1 MFRSSD
7 LQYLRA
13 DVRAN
18 CETFLALCKEAGL
31 NVKVTE
37 TVRDDEYQRYLAA
50 NGYAAKTATVPTF
63 HSVKAGLAF
72 DICKN
77 VKGHEYDDLSFFD
90 RCGQIAKQVG
100 FSWGGDWKSFPDK
113 PHIQWDAHGKYTGS
127 MILAGKF
134 PPEMEEYMTQAD
146 FNRMMDAYLA
156 QLRTKPVSGW
166 AAQTWADA
174 KKSGIADGTAPQGLI
189 TRQEVV
195 TMIDRAIS
203 NRQGV
208 K

>member
-1 MFRSSD
+1 MYHSRD
-7 LQYLRA
+7 IADLRA

-18 CETFLALCKEAGL
+18 CIIFIDLCKEAGL
-31 NVKVTE
+31 PVLITE

-50 NGYAAKTATVPTF
+50 NGYASKKATRPTF

-134 PPEMEEYMTQAD
+134 PPEMEEYMTQSD

-156 QLRTKPVSGW
+156 QLRTKPVSSW

-174 KKSGIADGTAPQGLI
+174 KKSGITDGTAPQGLI

-203 NRQGV
+203 N
-208 K
+208 

>member
-1 MFRSSD
+1 MYHSRD
-7 LQYLRA
+7 IADLRA

-18 CETFLALCKEAGL
+18 CIIFIDLCKEAGL
-31 NVKVTE
+31 PVLITE

-50 NGYAAKTATVPTF
+50 NGYASKTATRPTF

-127 MILAGKF
+127 MILAGKY
-134 PPEMEEYMTQAD
+134 PPEMEEYMDQAT
-146 FNRMMDAYLA
+146 FNKMADAYLA
-156 QLRTKPVSGW
+156 QLRTKPVS
-166 AAQTWADA
+166 TWAKDYWDKA
-174 KKSGIADGTAPQGLI
+174 KADKITDGTAPQGLI

-195 TMIDRAIS
+195 TMINRA
-203 NRQGV
+203 NNAKG
-208 K
+208 

>member
-13 DVRAN
+13 DVRVN
-18 CETFLALCKEAGL
+18 CETFIALCKEAGL

-50 NGYAAKTATVPTF
+50 NGYASKTATRPTF

-127 MILAGKF
+127 MILAGKY
-134 PPEMEEYMTQAD
+134 PPEMEEYMDQAT
-146 FNRMMDAYLA
+146 FNKMADAYLA
-156 QLRTKPVSGW
+156 QLRTKPVS
-166 AAQTWADA
+166 TWAKDDWEKA
-174 KKSGIADGTAPQGLI
+174 KADKITDGTAPQGLI

-195 TMIDRAIS
+195 TMINRA
-203 NRQGV
+203 NTAKG
-208 K
+208 

>member
-7 LQYLRA
+7 LQCLRA

-18 CETFLALCKEAGL
+18 CEMFLALCKEAGL

-50 NGYAAKTATVPTF
+50 NGYASKTATRPTF

-134 PPEMEEYMTQAD
+134 PPEMEEYMTQSD
-146 FNRMMDAYLA
+146 FNKMMDAYLA
-156 QLRTKPVSGW
+156 QLRTKPVS
-166 AAQTWADA
+166 TWAKYDWEEA
-174 KKSGIADGTAPQGLI
+174 KNDKITDGTAPQGLI

-195 TMIDRAIS
+195 TMINRA
-203 NRQGV
+203 NNAKG
-208 K
+208 

>member
-1 MFRSSD
+1 MYHSRD
-7 LQYLRA
+7 IADLRA

-18 CETFLALCKEAGL
+18 CIIFIDLCKEAGL
-31 NVKVTE
+31 PVLITE

-50 NGYAAKTATVPTF
+50 NGYASKKATRPTF

-90 RCGQIAKQVG
+90 KCGQIAKQVG

-127 MILAGKF
+127 MILAGKY
-134 PPEMEEYMTQAD
+134 PPEMEEYMDQAT
-146 FNRMMDAYLA
+146 FNKMADAYLA
-156 QLRTKPVSGW
+156 QLRTKTVS
-166 AAQTWADA
+166 TWAKDDWKKA
-174 KKSGIADGTAPQGLI
+174 KADKITDGTAPQGLI

-195 TMIDRAIS
+195 TMINRA
-203 NRQGV
+203 NNAKG
-208 K
+208 

>member
-1 MFRSSD
+1 MFHSSE
-7 LQYLRA
+7 LRYLRA

-18 CETFLALCKEAGL
+18 CEKFLALCKEAGL

-50 NGYAAKTATVPTF
+50 NGYAAKTATRPTF

-77 VKGHEYDDLSFFD
+77 VKGHEYDDLSFFGK
-90 RCGQIAKQVG
+90 CGQIAKQVG

-127 MILAGKF
+127 MILAGKY
-134 PPEMEEYMTQAD
+134 PPEMEEYMDRAT
-146 FNRMMDAYLA
+146 FNKMADAYLA
-156 QLRTKPVSGW
+156 QLRTKPVS
-166 AAQTWADA
+166 TWAKDDWEKA
-174 KKSGIADGTAPQGLI
+174 KADKITDGTAPQGLI

-195 TMIDRAIS
+195 TMINRA
-203 NRQGV
+203 NTKKG
-208 K
+208 

>member
-1 MFRSSD
+1 M
-7 LQYLRA
+7 
-13 DVRAN
+13 
-18 CETFLALCKEAGL
+18 FLALCKEAGL

-50 NGYAAKTATVPTF
+50 NGYASKTATRPTF

-146 FNRMMDAYLA
+146 FNKMMDAYLA

>member
-1 MFRSSD
+1 MYHSRD
-7 LQYLRA
+7 IADLRA

-18 CETFLALCKEAGL
+18 CIIFIDLCKEAGL
-31 NVKVTE
+31 PVLITE

-50 NGYAAKTATVPTF
+50 NGYASKKATRPTF

-90 RCGQIAKQVG
+90 KCGQIAKQVG

-127 MILAGKF
+127 MILAGKY
-134 PPEMEEYMTQAD
+134 PPEMEEYMDQAT
-146 FNRMMDAYLA
+146 FNRMADAYLA
-156 QLRTKPVSGW
+156 QLRTKTVS
-166 AAQTWADA
+166 TWAKDDWEKA
-174 KKSGIADGTAPQGLI
+174 KADKITDGTAPQGLI

-195 TMIDRAIS
+195 TMINRA
-203 NRQGV
+203 NNAKG
-208 K
+208 

>member
-1 MFRSSD
+1 MYHSRD
-7 LQYLRA
+7 IAYLRA

-18 CETFLALCKEAGL
+18 CIIFIDLCKEAGL
-31 NVKVTE
+31 PVLITE

-50 NGYAAKTATVPTF
+50 NGYASKTATRPTF

-134 PPEMEEYMTQAD
+134 PPEMEEYMTPAD
-146 FNRMMDAYLA
+146 FNKMMDAYLA

-195 TMIDRAIS
+195 TMIERAIS

>member
-1 MFRSSD
+1 MYHSRD
-7 LQYLRA
+7 IADLRA

-18 CETFLALCKEAGL
+18 CIIFIDLCKEAGL
-31 NVKVTE
+31 PVLITE

-50 NGYAAKTATVPTF
+50 NGYASKKATRPTF

-127 MILAGKF
+127 MILAGKY

-146 FNRMMDAYLA
+146 FNKMMDAYLA
-156 QLRTKPVSGW
+156 QLRTKPVS
-166 AAQTWADA
+166 TWAKDDWKKA
-174 KKSGIADGTAPQGLI
+174 KADKITDGTAPQGLI

-195 TMIDRAIS
+195 TMINRA
-203 NRQGV
+203 NNAKG
-208 K
+208 

>member
-1 MFRSSD
+1 MYHSRD
-7 LQYLRA
+7 IADLRA
-13 DVRAN
+13 DVRRN
-18 CETFLALCKEAGL
+18 CVIFLDLCKHAGL
-31 NVKVTE
+31 PVLVTE

-50 NGYAAKTATVPTF
+50 NGYASKKATRPTF

-134 PPEMEEYMTQAD
+134 PPEMEEYMDQAT
-146 FNRMMDAYLA
+146 FNKMADAYLT
-156 QLRTKPVSGW
+156 QLRTKPVS
-166 AAQTWADA
+166 TWAKDDWDKA
-174 KKSGIADGTAPQGLI
+174 KADKITDGTSPQGLI

-195 TMIDRAIS
+195 TMINRA
-203 NRQGV
+203 NTAKG
-208 K
+208 

>member
-1 MFRSSD
+1 MFHSSE
-7 LQYLRA
+7 LRYLRA

-18 CETFLALCKEAGL
+18 CEMFLALCKEAGL

-50 NGYAAKTATVPTF
+50 NGYASKKATRPTF

-90 RCGQIAKQVG
+90 KCGQIAKQVG
-100 FSWGGDWKSFPDK
+100 FSWGGDWKSFKDR

-127 MILAGKF
+127 MILAGKY
-134 PPEMEEYMTQAD
+134 PPEMEEYMTYGEWKKYMEQYRAE
-146 FNRMMDAYLA
+146 LSKK
-156 QLRTKPVSGW
+156 TVSPW
-166 AAQTWADA
+166 AKDELEQA
-174 KKSGIADGTAPQGLI
+174 KKAGITDGTRPGDFV
-189 TRQEVV
+189 TREECAVMVQ
-195 TMIDRAIS
+195 R
-203 NRQGV
+203 

>member
-1 MFRSSD
+1 MYHSRD
-7 LQYLRA
+7 IADLRA

-18 CETFLALCKEAGL
+18 CVIFIDLCKEAGL
-31 NVKVTE
+31 PVLITE

-50 NGYAAKTATVPTF
+50 NGYASKTATRPTF

-90 RCGQIAKQVG
+90 KCGQIAKQVG

-127 MILAGKF
+127 MILAGKY
-134 PPEMEEYMTQAD
+134 PPEMEEYMDQAT
-146 FNRMMDAYLA
+146 FNKMADAYLA
-156 QLRTKPVSGW
+156 QLRTKTVS
-166 AAQTWADA
+166 TWAKDDWEKA
-174 KKSGIADGTAPQGLI
+174 KKDKITDGTAPQGLI

-195 TMIDRAIS
+195 TMINRA
-203 NRQGV
+203 NTAKG
-208 K
+208 

>member
-1 MFRSSD
+1 MYHSRD
-7 LQYLRA
+7 IADLRA

-18 CETFLALCKEAGL
+18 CIIFIDLCKEAGL
-31 NVKVTE
+31 PVLITE

-50 NGYAAKTATVPTF
+50 NGYASKTATRPTF

-90 RCGQIAKQVG
+90 KCGQVAKQVG

-127 MILAGKF
+127 MILAGKY
-134 PPEMEEYMTQAD
+134 PPEMEEYMDQAT
-146 FNRMMDAYLA
+146 FNKMADAYLA
-156 QLRTKPVSGW
+156 QLRTKTVS
-166 AAQTWADA
+166 TWAKDDWEKA
-174 KKSGIADGTAPQGLI
+174 KADKITDGTAPQGLI

-195 TMIDRAIS
+195 TMINRA
-203 NRQGV
+203 NNAKG
-208 K
+208 

>member
-1 MFRSSD
+1 MYHSRD
-7 LQYLRA
+7 IADLRA

-18 CETFLALCKEAGL
+18 CIIFIDLCKGAGL
-31 NVKVTE
+31 PVLITE

-134 PPEMEEYMTQAD
+134 PPEMEEYMTQSD

-156 QLRTKPVSGW
+156 QLRTKPVTGW

-174 KKSGIADGTAPQGLI
+174 KKSGITDGTAPQGLI

>member
-1 MFRSSD
+1 MYHSRD
-7 LQYLRA
+7 IADLRA

-18 CETFLALCKEAGL
+18 CIIFIDLCKEAGL
-31 NVKVTE
+31 PVLITE

-50 NGYAAKTATVPTF
+50 NGYASKKATRPTF

-127 MILAGKF
+127 MILAGKY
-134 PPEMEEYMTQAD
+134 PPEMEEYMDQAT
-146 FNRMMDAYLA
+146 FNKMADAYLA
-156 QLRTKPVSGW
+156 QLRTKTVS
-166 AAQTWADA
+166 TWAKDDWEKA
-174 KKSGIADGTAPQGLI
+174 KKDKITDGTAPQGLI

-195 TMIDRAIS
+195 TMINRA
-203 NRQGV
+203 NNAKG
-208 K
+208 

>member
-1 MFRSSD
+1 MYHSRD
-7 LQYLRA
+7 IAYLRA

-18 CETFLALCKEAGL
+18 CIIFIDLCKQAGL
-31 NVKVTE
+31 PVLITE

-50 NGYAAKTATVPTF
+50 NGYSSKTATRPTF
-63 HSVKAGLAF
+63 HSIKAGLAF

>member
-1 MFRSSD
+1 MYHSRD
-7 LQYLRA
+7 IADLRA

-18 CETFLALCKEAGL
+18 CIIFIDLCKEAGL
-31 NVKVTE
+31 PVLITE

-50 NGYAAKTATVPTF
+50 NGYASKTATRPTF

-100 FSWGGDWKSFPDK
+100 FSWGGDWRSFPDK

-146 FNRMMDAYLA
+146 FNKMMDAYLA

>member
-1 MFRSSD
+1 MFHSSD

-37 TVRDDEYQRYLAA
+37 TVRDDDYQRHLAA
-50 NGYAAKTATVPTF
+50 NGYASKTATRPTF

-100 FSWGGDWKSFPDK
+100 FSWGGEWKSFPDK

-127 MILAGKF
+127 MILAGKY
-134 PPEMEEYMTQAD
+134 PPEMEEYMDQAT
-146 FNRMMDAYLA
+146 FNKMADAYLA
-156 QLRTKPVSGW
+156 QLRTKPVS
-166 AAQTWADA
+166 TWAKDDWEKA
-174 KKSGIADGTAPQGLI
+174 KKDKITDGTAPQGLI

-195 TMIDRAIS
+195 TMINRA
-203 NRQGV
+203 NTAKG
-208 K
+208 

>member
-13 DVRAN
+13 DVRVN
-18 CETFLALCKEAGL
+18 CETFIALCKEAGL

-72 DICKN
+72 DVCKN

-127 MILAGKF
+127 MILAGKY
-134 PPEMEEYMTQAD
+134 PPEMEEYMDQST
-146 FNRMMDAYLA
+146 FNKMADAYLA
-156 QLRTKPVSGW
+156 QLRTKTVS
-166 AAQTWADA
+166 TWAKDDWEKA
-174 KKSGIADGTAPQGLI
+174 KADKITDGTAPQGLI
-189 TRQEVV
+189 TRQEVI
-195 TMIDRAIS
+195 TMINRA
-203 NRQGV
+203 NTAKG
-208 K
+208 

>member
-1 MFRSSD
+1 MFHSSE
-7 LQYLRA
+7 LRYLRA
-13 DVRAN
+13 DVRVN

-50 NGYAAKTATVPTF
+50 NGYASKTATRPTF

-77 VKGHEYDDLSFFD
+77 MKGHEYDDLSFFD

-100 FSWGGDWKSFPDK
+100 FSWGGDWKSFKDR
-113 PHIQWDAHGKYTGS
+113 PHIQWDEHGKYTGS
-127 MILAGKF
+127 MILAGKY
-134 PPEMEEYMTQAD
+134 PPEMEEYMDQAT
-146 FNRMMDAYLA
+146 FNKMADAYLA
-156 QLRTKPVSGW
+156 QLRTKPVS
-166 AAQTWADA
+166 TWAKDDWEKA
-174 KKSGIADGTAPQGLI
+174 KSDKITDGTAPQGLI

-195 TMIDRAIS
+195 TMINRA
-203 NRQGV
+203 NNAKG
-208 K
+208 